1 VQRSESRTPTTADVR
16 RAWLP
21 IVGSLILTAY
31 GVLRLPHGSAGLR
44 LANTP
49 FDHSDARD
57 AAPRWRLL
65 IEAGRVVPHGAS
77 VCVVSANRD
86 GQTDTYLH
94 RIGVALLPERRVL
107 AAALQ
112 GVAVQPDPEP
122 LADYV
127 VVVGRRPVESH
138 GSLLLEIP
146 EGTVWRRSP

>member
-1 VQRSESRTPTTADVR
+1 
-16 RAWLP
+16 
-21 IVGSLILTAY
+21 
-31 GVLRLPHGSAGLR
+31 
-44 LANTP
+44 
-49 FDHSDARD
+49 
-57 AAPRWRLL
+57 
-65 IEAGRVVPHGAS
+65 

-86 GQTDTYLH
+86 AQTDTYAH
-94 RIGVALLPERRVL
+94 RIGVALLPERRLL

-112 GVAVQPDPEP
+112 GVAVEPDPEP